1 MIVQNNE
8 LKQNNTNK
16 RIFIILLKVVLFIL
30 ELPCDI
36 ILIIIKIRIQ
46 NESILHYIIVLL
58 SAILKL
64 IVNLIVKAYNF
75 IIAYLINLVAKEL
88 LKIIIEE
95 AQKPNSEIIHK
106 FKILLRI
113 LRRREANA
121 NNRITQVIRRK
132 DR

>member
-8 LKQNNTNK
+8 LKQKNANR
-16 RIFIILLKVVLFIL
+16 RIFIVFLKVILFIL

-64 IVNLIVKAYNF
+64 TVNLIVKVYNF
-75 IIAYLINLVAKEL
+75 IISYLINLVAKEL

-113 LRRREANA
+113 LRRREANV
-121 NNRITQVIRRK
+121 NNRMTRIIVRK
-132 DR
+132 ER

>member
-8 LKQNNTNK
+8 LKQKNANR
-16 RIFIILLKVVLFIL
+16 RIFIVLLKVIVFIL

-64 IVNLIVKAYNF
+64 TVNLIVKVYNF
-75 IIAYLINLVAKEL
+75 IISYLINLVAKEL

-106 FKILLRI
+106 FKILLKI

-121 NNRITQVIRRK
+121 NNRMTHIIRRK
-132 DR
+132 ER